1 MHQDLWVGTGTEF
14 KSFLRT
20 RFYLWGQDGTNTVV
34 VETVNPTHIGVVVAI
49 SLKCYKVISEIS
61 NKSITS
67 GVVTAFSVAS
77 FLKS

>member
-1 MHQDLWVGTGTEF
+1 MEGWGQEQDLNPSF
-14 KSFLRT
+14 KS
-20 RFYLWGQDGTNTVV
+20 YLWGQDGTNTVV